1 MGAVKQ
7 DAIMEGLRTLVPI
20 SALPDDKFKQLA
32 DTLQIEEL
40 GSGKELF
47 QEGDTDTRAVYL
59 LTGKVVM
66 LSGKS
71 IVDTI
76 VGGTDHARYPLAH
89 HIPRQL
95 TARSKS
101 KVSFV
106 RIDTQMLDRLLTSD
120 SASSNDT
127 YEVTDVLDDDD
138 DWMAQ
143 LLQAEALI
151 NLPPENIQAMFMQLE
166 EVPLKAGNEVVREG
180 EQGEY
185 FYLLRAG
192 KAKVMAT
199 DNSGKT
205 KVVAELGP
213 GDSFGEEALI
223 SGGKRNAT
231 VTMLTDG
238 ILMRLEQE
246 NFDRLMKEPLI
257 NWVTYDEAVDIVKN
271 GGTWLDVRLPN
282 EHSKVSIAGSK
293 NLPLSVLRNNI
304 DRLDPDEKYV
314 TYCDNGKRSSVAAF
328 LLSQRGFMS
337 YVLAGGYKE
346 PDRAPQK
353 EDVAKDKPDKEVL
366 DFNKSQIEARKKAEE
381 EVARI
386 NMQRSDAESRAEQEA
401 RKRAELEQELANM
414 RAEQARARQQ
424 AEDEVN
430 KRLDAEKAVAQMK
443 KEQENAFKKAQ
454 EEIKKRQEVEKEAER
469 IKAEADKARKK
480 AEAEAAKLKA
490 EREKLEAQS
499 ARELEDLHKQREELR
514 TQAFATAEKLKQE
527 AQAARQ
533 KAEAENARLKAEA
546 EAARKKAEEDNAR
559 LREEADAARRK
570 AEQEA
575 ERLAR
580 EQEEVRKRA
589 EQDAARLKKEAEEI
603 RKRAEIDARKRSE
616 ELASEIV
623 AEAEAARL
631 KAEQEAEQLLA
642 EAESARLDAEA
653 EHAKFLSSQEHARL
667 EAEQQV
673 AKLQAEAEQLRL
685 ASEEE
690 QRRMNEIEAQ
700 RLAAEQEASRLRSE
714 AESTRMAAEEEA
726 QRRMSEAEA
735 ARLEAEEE
743 AARIKAEA
751 EAARLKAEEEA
762 HRLAAEVEQA
772 RMSDAASDAEAMA
785 RLESEAEAARL
796 EAEQA
801 QRLKQ
806 EAEDRRVA
814 AEQEA
819 IRLKNEVE
827 QARQAA
833 EDEAQKLIK
842 DAETSRKQAEKEA
855 AKVAKEAD
863 KARKKARAEAD
874 KLTAKAEKARK
885 KAEVDASR
893 IKSEADEAHKKA
905 EDMVARMRRE
915 AEALR
920 EKAAVEAAAAAAR
933 EAEEKKQAE
942 ETARQQAE
950 PDIVDEIAD
959 ELLATETKP
968 AEAEMDEVDRA
979 AAELAAAAEVIEIE
993 DVAEAADSSVEAI
1006 EAIPEIAVDDSEDS
1020 DLIVLNEPV
1029 VDPSSLLVSHAA
1041 SDQEEG
1047 DEVSRLSSATAEESD
1062 RSGFVV
1068 PDKRQAQPKKSSTG
1082 LLVGGGIAAVAVIGI
1097 AVWLM
1102 LAGEDAVSPPPQAAT
1117 DVQQAPAAVEPVT
1130 PPPQARPEP
1139 QPVVPTEPVTPEP
1152 QVIAKAEPQPAAPA
1166 EAVTP
1171 EPQAATKAGPPPVV
1185 PAEAAPVEADIASA
1199 PAPDPVEL
1207 AKIAPRPAKVEKP
1220 AAIGFK
1226 PSSFSDPLKVGGS
1239 APTMMRIPAGSF
1251 TMGSGTQSTNFE
1263 ERPSRD
1269 IKIGAFNM
1277 SRHEVTVADYRRFL
1291 QATGRSTAALKGK
1304 DGKLPVSG
1312 ISWVSAQQYVKW
1324 LSAQTGRRYRLP
1336 SEVEWEYAA
1345 RAGTNSVF
1353 WWGNEVGNGNANCF
1367 DCNSAYDGKLAPV
1380 GQFKANVF
1388 GLYDMAGNVM
1398 EWTQDCANKNYKG
1411 APANASAWERG
1422 NCTSRIARGGA
1433 YNTPSDSLRS
1443 RKRSDFA
1450 LTSELDNIGLR
1461 LVRD

>member
-47 QEGDTDTRAVYL
+47 QEGDTDARAVYL
-59 LTGKVVM
+59 ISGKVVM

-101 KVSFV
+101 KVRFV
-106 RIDTQMLDRLLTSD
+106 RIDTHMLDRLLTAD
-120 SASSNDT
+120 TSAADDT
-127 YEVTDVLDDDD
+127 YEVTDVLEDDD

-185 FYLLRAG
+185 FYLLRSG
-192 KAKVMAT
+192 KAKVLAT

-205 KVVAELGP
+205 KVVAEIGP

-246 NFDRLMKEPLI
+246 NFDRLMKDPLI
-257 NWVTYDEAVDIVKN
+257 NWVTYDEAADIVKD

-304 DRLDPDEKYV
+304 DRLDPNDKYV

-328 LLSQRGFMS
+328 LLSQRGFVS

-346 PDRAPQK
+346 PDRAPEK
-353 EDVAKDKPDKEVL
+353 EEASQEKPDKEVL

-386 NMQRSDAESRAEQEA
+386 NMQRSDAETRAEQEA

-414 RAEQARARQQ
+414 KAEQQRARQQ

-454 EEIKKRQEVEKEAER
+454 EEIQKRQQAEKEATR

-499 ARELEDLHKQREELR
+499 AKELEDLHKQREDLR
-514 TQAFATAEKLKQE
+514 SQAFATAEKLKVE
-527 AQAARQ
+527 AQAARA

-546 EAARKKAEEDNAR
+546 EAARKKAEDDNAR
-559 LREEADAARRK
+559 LREEADAARRN

-575 ERLAR
+575 ERLAK
-580 EQEEVRKRA
+580 EQQEVRIKA
-589 EQDAARLKKEAEEI
+589 EAEAARLKKEAEEI

-631 KAEQEAEQLLA
+631 KAEQEAAQLIA

-653 EHAKFLSSQEHARL
+653 EHAKFLSSQEQARL

-673 AKLQAEAEQLRL
+673 AKLQAESEQLRL

-700 RLAAEQEASRLRSE
+700 RLAAEEEASRLRNE

-762 HRLAAEVEQA
+762 QRLAAEVEQA
-772 RMSDAASDAEAMA
+772 RMSDASSDAGAMA

-801 QRLKQ
+801 KRLKQ
-806 EAEDRRVA
+806 EAEDRRKA

-819 IRLKNEVE
+819 IRLKVEVE
-827 QARQAA
+827 QTRQAA
-833 EDEAQKLIK
+833 EDEAQQLIK

-863 KARKKARAEAD
+863 KARKKAKAEAD
-874 KLTAKAEKARK
+874 KLTVKAEKARK

-920 EKAAVEAAAAAAR
+920 EKAAAEAEAAEAR
-933 EAEEKKQAE
+933 EAEEKKQA
-942 ETARQQAE
+942 ARQQAQ

-959 ELLATETKP
+959 ELLATQSKQ
-968 AEAEMDEVDRA
+968 AEPEMDEVDRA
-979 AAELAAAAEVIEIE
+979 VAELAAAAEVIEI
-993 DVAEAADSSVEAI
+993 DDDAGAVEAI
-1006 EAIPEIAVDDSEDS
+1006 EAIPEIVADDSEDS

-1041 SDQEEG
+1041 SDEEED
-1047 DEVSRLSSATAEESD
+1047 DEVSRLINATAEESD

-1068 PDKRQAQPKKSSTG
+1068 PDSLQAQPKKSASTG
-1082 LLVGGGIAAVAVIGI
+1082 LIVGGGIAAVAVIGI
-1097 AVWLM
+1097 ALWL
-1102 LAGEDAVSPPPQAAT
+1102 LLGGEDA
-1117 DVQQAPAAVEPVT
+1117 VT
-1130 PPPQARPEP
+1130 PPPQVATGVQQRPAPAEPVTPAPQAQAKPEP
-1139 QPVVPTEPVTPEP
+1139 QPVVPAEPVTPAP
-1152 QVIAKAEPQPAAPA
+1152 QVQAK
-1166 EAVTP
+1166 P
-1171 EPQAATKAGPPPVV
+1171 EPQQAV
-1185 PAEAAPVEADIASA
+1185 PAEATPVESDVPSA

-1207 AKIAPRPAKVEKP
+1207 AKIAPKPDKPEKS
-1220 AAIGFK
+1220 AVVDIK
-1226 PSSFSDPLKVGGS
+1226 PSSFRDALKVGGS
-1239 APTMMRIPAGSF
+1239 APTMVRIRAGSF
-1251 TMGSGTQSTNFE
+1251 TMGSGTQSTNFD

-1269 IKIGAFNM
+1269 IKVGAFNM

-1291 QATGRSTAALKGK
+1291 QATGRSTAAFKGK

-1312 ISWVSAQQYVKW
+1312 VSWISAQQYVKW
-1324 LSAQTGRRYRLP
+1324 LSAQTGRSYRLP

-1380 GQFKANVF
+1380 GQFSANVF

-1398 EWTQDCANKNYKG
+1398 EWTQDCANKNYNG

-1443 RKRSDFA
+1443 RKRSNFE
-1450 LTSELDNIGLR
+1450 LKSELDNIGLR